1 MLSINITGDFSIQ
14 NIDGFIFESGID
26 NLLKKSDINVTN
38 MEGPVSDPKEKPSI
52 KSGPNI
58 SQDVNVPSLLEDHG
72 FNVITLANNHI
83 MDFGEPGLK
92 KTIES
97 FKKSIVVGAGK
108 LEDAYQIKRVKIGG
122 LYVGFLS
129 IMQYEF
135 GVLDDIAYSKEKM
148 GSAWMCHPVVDE
160 LIIKG
165 KTDCDYVFILPHAGL
180 EMFPLPLPEI
190 KTLYRH
196 FIDMGADGVFACHPH
211 VPQCW
216 EQYKGKTIMYSM
228 GNFCFDDFEGFSSY
242 GLLAHIEIVN
252 KNIKVIP
259 ILTHYNQE
267 KKRVELS
274 EDEEIVS
281 ILDKLNRI
289 FRNEDEYLAAVD
301 EKCLSLRDAYTML
314 YEMGGYFRHPT
325 FKKCLGIIKRKLLK
339 RESLYSEAHFINN
352 LRCETHRWVQSRIYE
367 LTNKQK

>member
-1 MLSINITGDFSIQ
+1 MLNINITGDFSIQ
-14 NIDGFIFESGID
+14 DIDGFVFGSGID

-58 SQDVNVPSLLEDHG
+58 SQDVNVPSLLENHG

-83 MDFGEPGLK
+83 MDYGEPGLQ

-97 FKKSIVVGAGK
+97 FKKSVVVGAGRF
-108 LEDAYQIKRVKIGG
+108 EEAYQIKRVKIRG

-135 GVLDDIAYSKEKM
+135 GVLDDIVYSKGKM
-148 GSAWMCHPVVDE
+148 GSAWMCHPLVDE
-160 LIIKG
+160 LIAKG

-180 EMFPLPLPEI
+180 EMFSLPLPEI
-190 KTLYRH
+190 RTLYRH

-216 EQYKGKTIMYSM
+216 EQYKGKTIMYSL

-242 GLLAHIEIVN
+242 GLLAHIEIDN
-252 KNIKVIP
+252 NIKVNP
-259 ILTHYNQE
+259 ILTCYNQE
-267 KKRVELS
+267 KKRVDLS
-274 EDEEIVS
+274 EDEETIS
-281 ILDKLNRI
+281 ILNKLNSI
-289 FRNEDEYLAAVD
+289 FRNKNEYLAAVD
-301 EKCLSLRDAYTML
+301 AKCLSLKDTYTML
-314 YEMGGYFRHPT
+314 YEMGGQFSHPT
-325 FKKCLGIIKRKLLK
+325 IRKSMGIIKRKLLK
-339 RESLYSEAHFINN
+339 RESHYNEAHFINN
-352 LRCETHRWVQSRIYE
+352 IRCETHRWVQSRIYE
-367 LTNKQK
+367 LTNK